1 MRPRKGSNMNKL
13 IDNKVKME
21 VVELDALDLE
31 LQVVEK
37 IKYTEVKTGNFFFVR
52 EFNKGFV
59 RSNIFTREQG

>member
-1 MRPRKGSNMNKL
+1 MNKL